1 MPSKATH
8 IIRFIADEDNRI
20 HLGQLV
26 DTSRDIGLDSLE
38 GKEIKAYLINGS
50 IFAPEVTEHVYT
62 VKQLLSPVSQE
73 DCNYIRCLGL
83 NYKDHAA
90 EANMALPKAPILFTK
105 PRTALADPYPSVIPV
120 PKAAQDGTSD
130 YEAELCVVIGKSGRD
145 IPEDKALDYVLGY
158 TASNDVSAR
167 TMQMLTT
174 QWSFSKG
181 LDGSCPLGP
190 VLVTKDAIPDPQNL
204 KIKAIYN
211 GQTVQDGNTKD
222 MIFPIAKQISYLSQG
237 TTLEAGTIFLTGTPA
252 GIGFFRNPRVVLED
266 KGDIRIEIEKIGTL
280 INKVRYEEW

>member
-1 MPSKATH
+1 MTKATH
-8 IIRFIADEDNRI
+8 IIRFIANEDNRI

-26 DTSRDIGLDSLE
+26 DTSRDVGLDTFD
-38 GKEIKAYLINGS
+38 GKKVEAYLINGS
-50 IFAPEVTEHVYT
+50 IFAPEVTSVVYS
-62 VKQLLSPVSQE
+62 VKQLLSPVSTE

-83 NYKDHAA
+83 NYKDHAN

-105 PRTALADPYPSVIPV
+105 PRTALADPYPAVIPV

-130 YEAELCVVIGKSGRD
+130 YEAELCVVIGKTGRD
-145 IPEDKALDYVLGY
+145 IPEEKALDYVLGY
-158 TASNDVSAR
+158 TCSNDVSAR

-190 VLVTKDAIPDPQNL
+190 VLVTKDVIPDPQTL
-204 KIKAIYN
+204 DIKAIYN
-211 GQTVQDGNTKD
+211 GQTVQDGNTKN
-222 MIFPIAKQISYLSQG
+222 MIFDIKKQISYLSQG

-252 GIGFFRNPRVVLED
+252 GIGFFRQPRVVLED
-266 KGDIRIEIEKIGTL
+266 KGDIRVEIEKIGTL
-280 INKVRYEEW
+280 INKVHYEQW

>member
-1 MPSKATH
+1 MTKATH
-8 IIRFIADEDNRI
+8 IIRFIANEDNRV

-26 DTSRDIGLDSLE
+26 DTSRDVGLDTFE
-38 GKEIKAYLINGS
+38 GKKVEAYLINGS
-50 IFAPEVTEHVYT
+50 IFTPEVTSIVYT
-62 VKQLLSPVSQE
+62 VKQLLSPVSRE

-83 NYKDHAA
+83 NYKDHAN
-90 EANMALPKAPILFTK
+90 EAKMALPKAPILFTK
-105 PRTALADPYPSVIPV
+105 PRTALADPYPAVIPV

-130 YEAELCVVIGKSGRD
+130 YEAELCVVIGKTGRD
-145 IPEDKALDYVLGY
+145 IPEEKALDYVLGY
-158 TASNDVSAR
+158 TCSNDVSAR

-190 VLVTKDAIPDPQNL
+190 VLVTKDVIPDPQTL
-204 KIKAIYN
+204 TIKAIYN

-222 MIFPIAKQISYLSQG
+222 MIFDIKKQISYLSQG

-252 GIGFFRNPRVVLED
+252 GIGFFRQPRVVLED
-266 KGDIRIEIEKIGTL
+266 KGDIRVEIEKIGTL
-280 INKVRYEEW
+280 INKVHYEQW

>member
-1 MPSKATH
+1 MTKATH
-8 IIRFIADEDNRI
+8 IIRFVANEDHRI

-26 DTSRDIGLDSLE
+26 DTSSDVGLATFE
-38 GKEIKAYLINGS
+38 GKKVEAYLINGS
-50 IFAPEVTEHVYT
+50 IFAPEVTDVVYT
-62 VKQLLSPVSQE
+62 VKQLLSPVSTE

-83 NYKDHAA
+83 NYMDHAN

-105 PRTALADPYPSVIPV
+105 PRTALADPYPAVIPV

-130 YEAELCVVIGKSGRD
+130 YEAELCLVIGKTGRD
-145 IPEDKALDYVLGY
+145 IPEEKALDYVLGY
-158 TASNDVSAR
+158 TCSNDVSAR

-190 VLVTKDAIPDPQNL
+190 VLVTKDVIPDPQTL
-204 KIKAIYN
+204 SIKAIYN
-211 GQTVQDGNTKD
+211 GNTVQDGNTKD
-222 MIFPIAKQISYLSQG
+222 MIFNIKKQISYLSQG

-252 GIGFFRNPRVVLED
+252 GIGFFRKPQVVLED
-266 KGDIRIEIEKIGTL
+266 GGDIRVEIEKIGTL
-280 INKVRYEEW
+280 INKVHYEKM

>member
-1 MPSKATH
+1 MPKATH
-8 IIRFIADEDNRI
+8 IIRFIANEDNRI

-26 DTSRDIGLDSLE
+26 DTSRDVGLDSVE

-50 IFAPEVTEHVYT
+50 IFAPEVTSHVYT
-62 VKQLLSPVSQE
+62 VKQLLSPVSVE

-83 NYKDHAA
+83 NYMDHAK

-105 PRTALADPYPSVIPV
+105 PRTALADPYPAVIPV

-130 YEAELCVVIGKSGRD
+130 YEAELCVVIGKTGRD
-145 IPEDKALDYVLGY
+145 IPEDKAFDYILGY
-158 TASNDVSAR
+158 TCSNDVSAR

-190 VLVTKDAIPDPQNL
+190 VLVTKDAISDPQNL

-222 MIFPIAKQISYLSQG
+222 MIFSIAKQISYLSQG
-237 TTLEAGTIFLTGTPA
+237 TTIEAGTIFLTGTPA
-252 GIGFFRNPRVVLED
+252 GIGYFRQPRVVLED
-266 KGDIRIEIEKIGTL
+266 GGDIRIEIEKIGTL
-280 INKVRYEEW
+280 VNKVRYEEW

>member
-1 MPSKATH
+1 MPKATH
-8 IIRFIADEDNRI
+8 IIRFIANEDNRI

-26 DTSRDIGLDSLE
+26 DTSRDVGLDSVE

-50 IFAPEVTEHVYT
+50 IFAPEVTSHVYT
-62 VKQLLSPVSQE
+62 VKQLLSPVSME

-83 NYKDHAA
+83 NYMDHAK

-105 PRTALADPYPSVIPV
+105 PRTALADPYPAVIPV

-130 YEAELCVVIGKSGRD
+130 YEAELCVVIGKTGRD
-145 IPEDKALDYVLGY
+145 IPEDKAFDYILGY
-158 TASNDVSAR
+158 TCSNDVSAR

-190 VLVTKDAIPDPQNL
+190 VLVTKDAISDPQNL

-222 MIFPIAKQISYLSQG
+222 MIFSISKQISYLSQG
-237 TTLEAGTIFLTGTPA
+237 TTIEAGTIFLTGTPA
-252 GIGFFRNPRVVLED
+252 GIGYFRQPRVVLED
-266 KGDIRIEIEKIGTL
+266 GGDIRIEIEKIGTL
-280 INKVRYEEW
+280 VNKVRYEEW